1 MVENQ
6 VEQPT
11 GGRIRL
17 DARTVEERSKFLPE
31 KMQEPFIW
39 LCAYTREE
47 CSYNVDILH
56 ERFKALGFS
65 HDKTT
70 WGKILRGLWDKNA
83 DGKPAKAPCLAEDK
97 FVKAVNA
104 LKNDARIKE
113 QGGSIPFVMTPTAET
128 IHNFVDLKRTPD
140 RVCKF
145 GIIIGETGNQKTAS
159 LKNYCAQNNHGLCVM
174 VEAPERPSMSQFM
187 TDLAKAYGYAET
199 SSYGRKK
206 AYVLDTVNRKKTI
219 IVENVQRLYDPRYGD
234 KQPIFS
240 FLQKLQEDTG
250 CTVII
255 TFTPTFEKVFTASL
269 QRGFFEQFE
278 GRAGG
283 RRNFLRLP
291 EFPPEEDVLMI
302 ARAFG
307 LRDID
312 KHSSELVKIA
322 REPGR
327 IRRLFEDLQDA
338 KISAEAE
345 GAKLTMQHVRA
356 ARGED

>member
-1 MVENQ
+1 MVEIES
-6 VEQPT
+6 EQLT

-17 DARTVEERSKFLPE
+17 DARTLEDRAKHLPE
-31 KMQEPFIW
+31 KMQDRFVW
-39 LCAYTREE
+39 LGSYVREE
-47 CSYNVDILH
+47 CSYNIDILQT
-56 ERFKALGFS
+56 RFVALGFH

-70 WGKILRGLWDKNA
+70 WGKILRGLWDRNA
-83 DGKPAKAPCLAEDK
+83 DGTAAKAPCLAEEK
-97 FVKAVNA
+97 FIRAVDA
-104 LKNDARIKE
+104 LKNDSRIKE
-113 QGGSIPFVMTPTAET
+113 RGGRIPFVPTPTAIL
-128 IHNFVDLKRTPD
+128 IHNFVDVKRTPD

-145 GIIIGETGNQKTAS
+145 GIIIGETGVQKTAA
-159 LKNYCAQNNHGLCVM
+159 LREYCAQNNHGACVM

-187 TDLAKAYGYAET
+187 TDLAKAYGYAEG
-199 SSYGRKK
+199 SSYGKKK
-206 AYVLDTVNRKKTI
+206 AYVLSVVGNKKTI
-219 IVENVQRLYDPRYGD
+219 IVENVQRLYDERYRD

-250 CTVII
+250 CTIII
-255 TFTPTFEKVFTASL
+255 TFTPTFEKTFTAGL

-291 EFPPEEDVLMI
+291 EYPPEEDVLMI
-302 ARAFG
+302 AKAFG
-307 LRDID
+307 LRDAD
-312 KHSSELVKIA
+312 KHAAELVKIT

-338 KISAEAE
+338 KISAEANGE
-345 GAKLTMQHVRA
+345 KLTITHVRQ